1 MSQDDARWLETGRLA
16 ELGLL
21 GTELVHE
28 LRQPLFAVK
37 ALAQIMAREDT
48 ADPRMALLLEQLG
61 HMQGVVDRWADT
73 GRRPG
78 AALRP
83 VALQTAVRAG
93 VQLLHPR
100 ARNAQKVLELLSL
113 GPEAAVVGDP
123 VGIRQITANL
133 VANALDAART
143 RVDVRTE
150 GAELRVLDDGPGI
163 PESVR
168 ARIFEPFF
176 STKPP
181 GEGTGL
187 GLAITAHLVRGAGGA
202 LSCRPTDEGTLFV
215 VTFARADGAPVAGA
229 G

>member
-1 MSQDDARWLETGRLA
+1 MSQDDARWIETGRLA

-21 GTELVHE
+21 STELVHE

-37 ALAQIMAREDT
+37 ALAQLMSREV
-48 ADPRMALLLEQLG
+48 APDPRLATLLEQLG
-61 HMQGVVDRWADT
+61 HMQAVVDRWAES

-78 AALRP
+78 PGLQA
-83 VALQTAVRAG
+83 VALQPAVRAG
-93 VQLLHPR
+93 VALLHPR
-100 ARNAQKVLELLSL
+100 ARNARKLLELRAD
-113 GPEAAVVGDP
+113 GPESAVMGDP

-133 VANALDAART
+133 VANALDAARS
-143 RVDVRTE
+143 RVEVRTA
-150 GAELRVLDDGPGI
+150 GVVLQVLDDGPGI
-163 PESVR
+163 PEPVR

-202 LSCRPTDEGTLFV
+202 LACRRMEEGTLFE
-215 VTFARADGAPVAGA
+215 VTFARAGEAPGPGA